1 MDTVGSVD
9 TVDTMDGMDAVDAV
23 GTGDDATGTPDSSG
37 ADRLRPWL
45 EAIADIATALNGPA
59 SLPEVLDLVAE
70 TAANLL
76 GYDFCAVLL
85 PAEDGESLLITGSH
99 GLSPDYVRQVNADR
113 PVVLTVEEGV
123 QAPSSKAFLTGESV
137 QVPDTIADAEF
148 LPWGGVA
155 REQGYRSMISV
166 PVEASGVRVG
176 TLNCYTRV
184 PHLFGEEEQE
194 LLALLA
200 DQAGVA
206 IQTARLRDREASTI
220 EDLLTANTTLAE
232 QHELLRRGE
241 AVHEQLTQVALRGGG
256 VTGVAASLADLL
268 GTTVVVTEEPSG
280 VELARA
286 ERSDVRF
293 VPQDADAHSTPVLL
307 GQDTVARIW
316 VSRSVLPLSALD
328 VRALE
333 HAATVSALEVLRA
346 RTALEVEWRLSG
358 EIVTDL
364 LAGNPMGLVT
374 AGERAARLG
383 IDLGSAHA
391 VLVVQGGGRR
401 SAAARVL
408 SVARS
413 HATRA
418 QPPALVGTVAEDVV
432 LLWPGTE
439 VDEVVRSAGELQR
452 QLVRLDLGTELAFAV
467 SPLCTSLGDYP
478 AAYRRARGAAT
489 VARLRGQAATV
500 ASFGSLGLYGLL
512 LQLEDV
518 AELRRFA
525 DEVLAPVRNH
535 DAARGTALEETLR
548 AYLAHDL
555 NTAATAASLFVHP
568 NTVGLRIRKVEQL
581 LGISTTHVRSL
592 AELTVALGAD
602 EVADALAGPQAGT
615 GAG

>member
-1 MDTVGSVD
+1 MET
-9 TVDTMDGMDAVDAV
+9 
-23 GTGDDATGTPDSSG
+23 TGVE
-37 ADRLRPWL
+37 RLRPWL
-45 EAIADIATALNGPA
+45 EAIADIATALNRPV

-85 PAEDGESLLITGSH
+85 PADDGESLLITGAH
-99 GLSPDYVRQVNADR
+99 GLSPDYVRQVNAER
-113 PVVLTVEEGV
+113 PVALAVEEGV

-137 QVPDTIADAEF
+137 QVPDTVADAAF

-166 PVEASGVRVG
+166 PVVASGVRVG
-176 TLNCYTRV
+176 TLNCYTRA
-184 PHLFGEEEQE
+184 PHEFGDEEQE
-194 LLALLA
+194 LLDLLA

-220 EDLLTANTTLAE
+220 DDLMTANTTLAQ
-232 QHELLRRGE
+232 QHELLARGE
-241 AVHEQLTQVALRGGG
+241 AVHDQLTQVALRGGG
-256 VTGVAASLADLL
+256 VTGVAGSLADLL

-280 VELARA
+280 LELARA
-286 ERSDVRF
+286 ERGQVE
-293 VPQDADAHSTPVLL
+293 VEPPDASSTPVLL

-316 VSRSVLPLSALD
+316 VSRAVLPLAPLD

-346 RTALEVEWRLSG
+346 RTALEVEWRMSG
-358 EIVTDL
+358 EIVADL
-364 LAGNPMGLVT
+364 LTGNPMGLVT

-383 IDLGSAHA
+383 IDLRSPHA
-391 VLVVQGGGRR
+391 VVVVQGGGQR
-401 SAAARVL
+401 AASARVL

-432 LLWPGTE
+432 LLWPGTDHDRTLE
-439 VDEVVRSAGELQR
+439 SANELHRQVVRLGLGVELS
-452 QLVRLDLGTELAFAV
+452 LAL
-467 SPLCTSLGDYP
+467 SPLCTSLADYP

-489 VARLRGQAATV
+489 VARLRGKTGTV

-518 AELRRFA
+518 TELRRFA
-525 DEVLAPVRNH
+525 AEVLAPVRAH

-555 NTAATAASLFVHP
+555 NTAATATSLFVHA

-592 AELTVALGAD
+592 AELSVALGAD
-602 EVADALAGPQAGT
+602 EVADALAAPQVAG
-615 GAG
+615 APA